1 MLVLCSLRST
11 AHLAVFAGFLESP
24 GLLQIRIHVFTGCLR
39 LLKHCNCADVWEGVS
54 ATRKNPVLKSVLHLC
69 KVKKSP
75 DASDSVLSKISA
87 PLKNRNP
94 NTSKKA
100 ANRQPASSQNQKS
113 PEQAISDI
121 GVDIERAN
129 TSNAQWSEVLQQRPR
144 KDQHRF
150 QSALVLFV
158 WYRLCSPL
166 QAWCL
171 RVSTPRG

>member
-1 MLVLCSLRST
+1 MLVLCSLGSA
-11 AHLAVFAGFLESP
+11 AHLAAFTGFLQSP

-39 LLKHCNCADVWEGVS
+39 LLKHCNCADIWEGVS

-75 DASDSVLSKISA
+75 DASDSVLSKTSA
-87 PLKNRNP
+87 PLKSRKP
-94 NTSKKA
+94 STSKKA

-129 TSNAQWSEVLQQRPR
+129 TSNARLSEVLQQRQGTGQPR
-144 KDQHRF
+144 
-150 QSALVLFV
+150 
-158 WYRLCSPL
+158 PE
-166 QAWCL
+166 
-171 RVSTPRG
+171 